1 MENKELQILSEI
13 KDLMTSLRSQMELL
27 EIKFAQLQHVAGQE
41 DEDMTPIDLDLDDMM
56 VEPVAEIPETED
68 VVEPEAEVPETEIS
82 VTDVQEVED
91 VVEPEIEVPVVEDTV
106 DDDLPFD
113 DVPAEPAE
121 EQFEE
126 PAEEQ
131 FEEPAEEQ
139 FEEPVEET
147 FQENVEEQVEEPV
160 EVLMEE
166 PAEEPVM
173 FIEEPV
179 EPVAD
184 EDDDLPIFA
193 EPEPEPVQQ
202 AAPIDSKPRQAVID
216 SMTDRQA
223 WRTDMPGTP
232 VKDIRSAISLNDR
245 ILFINMLFGQDPMA
259 FQDALTKINQMI
271 SLDEVVDFVVTGRP
285 EWDLESETVYRFMMA
300 VRRKI
305 R

>member
-41 DEDMTPIDLDLDDMM
+41 DEDVTPIDLDLDDMM
-56 VEPVAEIPETED
+56 VEPVDEIPEIED
-68 VVEPEAEVPETEIS
+68 VVEPVAKVPEA
-82 VTDVQEVED
+82 ED
-91 VVEPEIEVPVVEDTV
+91 VVEPVVEDTI

-126 PAEEQ
+126 PEEEQ
-131 FEEPAEEQ
+131 L
-139 FEEPVEET
+139 EEPVEET

-160 EVLMEE
+160 EVLM
-166 PAEEPVM
+166 EEPVM

-193 EPEPEPVQQ
+193 EPEPVPQ

-259 FQDALTKINQMI
+259 FQDALTKINQMT
-271 SLDEVVDFVVTGRP
+271 SLDEVVDFVVNERP
-285 EWDLESETVYRFMMA
+285 EWDFESETVYRFMMA

>member
-56 VEPVAEIPETED
+56 VEPVDEIPEIED
-68 VVEPEAEVPETEIS
+68 VVEPEAEVPEA
-82 VTDVQEVED
+82 ED
-91 VVEPEIEVPVVEDTV
+91 VVEPVVEDTV

-113 DVPAEPAE
+113 DVPA
-121 EQFEE
+121 E

-202 AAPIDSKPRQAVID
+202 TAPIDRKPRQAVID

-259 FQDALTKINQMI
+259 FQDALTKINQMA
-271 SLDEVVDFVVTGRP
+271 SLDEVVDFVVAERP
-285 EWDLESETVYRFMMA
+285 EWELESETVYRFMMA

>member
-27 EIKFAQLQHVAGQE
+27 EIKFAQLQHVAGQG

-56 VEPVAEIPETED
+56 VEPVDEIPETED

-113 DVPAEPAE
+113 DVPA
-121 EQFEE
+121 
-126 PAEEQ
+126 
-131 FEEPAEEQ
+131 EPAEEQ

-259 FQDALTKINQMI
+259 FQDALTKINQMA

>member
-13 KDLMTSLRSQMELL
+13 KDLRTSLRSQMELL

-56 VEPVAEIPETED
+56 VEPVDEIPEIED

-126 PAEEQ
+126 P
-131 FEEPAEEQ
+131 
-139 FEEPVEET
+139 VEET
-147 FQENVEEQVEEPV
+147 FQENVEEQVEEQV

-193 EPEPEPVQQ
+193 EPEPEPVPQ

-259 FQDALTKINQMI
+259 FQDALTKINQMA
-271 SLDEVVDFVVTGRP
+271 SLDEVVDFVVNERP

>member
-56 VEPVAEIPETED
+56 VEPVDEIPEIED

-113 DVPAEPAE
+113 DVPA
-121 EQFEE
+121 E

-193 EPEPEPVQQ
+193 EPEPEPVPQ

>member
-1 MENKELQILSEI
+1 MKNKELQILSEI

-41 DEDMTPIDLDLDDMM
+41 DEDVTPIDLDLDDMM
-56 VEPVAEIPETED
+56 VEPVDEIPEIED
-68 VVEPEAEVPETEIS
+68 VVEPVAEVPE
-82 VTDVQEVED
+82 VEV
-91 VVEPEIEVPVVEDTV
+91 PEIVEDTV

-113 DVPAEPAE
+113 DVPAEP
-121 EQFEE
+121 
-126 PAEEQ
+126 
-131 FEEPAEEQ
+131 
-139 FEEPVEET
+139 
-147 FQENVEEQVEEPV
+147 VEEPV
-160 EVLMEE
+160 EKPFEDAVEEPFEEAVEEPVEDMMEE
-166 PAEEPVM
+166 PA
-173 FIEEPV
+173 

-193 EPEPEPVQQ
+193 EPEPEPVPQ

-259 FQDALTKINQMI
+259 FQDALTKINQMA
-271 SLDEVVDFVVTGRP
+271 SLDEVVDFVVNERP

>member
-131 FEEPAEEQ
+131 FEEP
-139 FEEPVEET
+139 VEET

-193 EPEPEPVQQ
+193 EPEPEPVPQ

-300 VRRKI
+300 VR
-305 R
+305 

>member
-1 MENKELQILSEI
+1 M
-13 KDLMTSLRSQMELL
+13 
-27 EIKFAQLQHVAGQE
+27 
-41 DEDMTPIDLDLDDMM
+41 
-56 VEPVAEIPETED
+56 AEIPETE
-68 VVEPEAEVPETEIS
+68 VRAVEEVAELEVSETEVPE
-82 VTDVQEVED
+82 VAED
-91 VVEPEIEVPVVEDTV
+91 IV

-113 DVPAEPAE
+113 DVPVEPV
-121 EQFEE
+121 
-126 PAEEQ
+126 
-131 FEEPAEEQ
+131 EEQ

-147 FQENVEEQVEEPV
+147 FEEHVEEQVEEPV

-166 PAEEPVM
+166 PAEEPVVI
-173 FIEEPV
+173 IEEPA

-193 EPEPEPVQQ
+193 EPEPVQQ
-202 AAPIDSKPRQAVID
+202 AAPIDRKPRQAVID

-259 FQDALTKINQMI
+259 FQDALTKINQMA
-271 SLDEVVDFVVTGRP
+271 SLDEVVDFVMNERP